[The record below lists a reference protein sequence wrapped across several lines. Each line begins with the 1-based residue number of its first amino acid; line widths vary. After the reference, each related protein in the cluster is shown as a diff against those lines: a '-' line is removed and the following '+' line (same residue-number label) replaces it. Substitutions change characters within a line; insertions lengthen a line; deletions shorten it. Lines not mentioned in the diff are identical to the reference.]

1 VAIIGVGGGPDL
13 LPALAAGAR
22 DVVGFELNGRI
33 VELLGGGLPGH
44 AAIALRPE
52 VRLVRDE
59 ARHALE
65 GSADRYDVIRASL
78 IDTWAST
85 AAGGFVLSENG
96 LYTVEAWRLFLRRL
110 TPAGV
115 LAVTRWHLP
124 ATPAEAQRLVALAA
138 QAVEEEGLG
147 PATERII
154 ALALPTSTH
163 DPLAGGR
170 VQTITTL
177 VGRAPFAPDE
187 VRRAGDFARAR
198 GGTLLLAPGTSPS
211 PEAEA
216 WLPLLSPGGRSA
228 AIESSPWAIDTPRDS
243 RPFFFL
249 QLRPRDVFALNPDDG
264 PVTAITLSG
273 VQVLIASVLFA
284 LVGTVVILWQVAR
297 LRRMAVSGGGAGDNL
312 SRTAQAYFALLGLGY
327 MAVQIALHQRLAI
340 VLGHPTPTLALVI
353 AAMLLGTGL
362 GSRAATASRLG
373 RGAPLLLLWPL
384 AAVGALIAVFP
395 YLGGLSAA
403 ASLGWTAAGA
413 GALSLG
419 MGAALGVALPTG
431 IRRMA
436 GSERRA
442 AEAWAVNGAF
452 SVAGAT
458 FGALAALILGSYG
471 LALIALPCYV
481 AVFSSA
487 AAAAVPV
494 IR

>member
-1 VAIIGVGGGPDL
+1 
-13 LPALAAGAR
+13 
-22 DVVGFELNGRI
+22 
-33 VELLGGGLPGH
+33 
-44 AAIALRPE
+44 
-52 VRLVRDE
+52 
-59 ARHALE
+59 
-65 GSADRYDVIRASL
+65 
-78 IDTWAST
+78 
-85 AAGGFVLSENG
+85 
-96 LYTVEAWRLFLRRL
+96 
-110 TPAGV
+110 
-115 LAVTRWHLP
+115 
-124 ATPAEAQRLVALAA
+124 
-138 QAVEEEGLG
+138 
-147 PATERII
+147 
-154 ALALPTSTH
+154 
-163 DPLAGGR
+163 

-228 AIESSPWAIDTPRDS
+228 AIESSPWAIDPPRDS

-249 QLRPRDVFALNPDDG
+249 QLRPRDVFALNPPTYG

-403 ASLGWTAAGA
+403 DSLGWTAAGA

-481 AVFSSA
+481 AVFLIGCSG
-487 AAAAVPV
+487 AAVT
-494 IR
+494 RH